1 MIGRRVQQ
9 RIYLEG
15 LMGRRPP
22 LPVRPDALRAVE
34 LGVDGVY
41 VSNHGGRQVDG
52 SLAALHALPQVVRAV
67 EGRVPVLMDSGV
79 RTGADAVKAL
89 ALGARAVGLGRP
101 YVYALA
107 LGGEEG
113 VGAFLDHFLA
123 ELELTLA
130 LSGVGS
136 LEELGPHLLVKEDP
150 PPQGG
155 GEGPKGFAPT
165 PGPPRSP

>member
-1 MIGRRVQQ
+1 MAAT
-9 RIYLEG
+9 
-15 LMGRRPP
+15 PTS
-22 LPVRPDALRAVE
+22 DAPAASPAPATNGASVTPWSIDRAKA
-34 LGVDGVY
+34 LVD
-41 VSNHGGRQVDG
+41 
-52 SLAALHALPQVVRAV
+52 A
-67 EGRVPVLMDSGV
+67 
-79 RTGADAVKAL
+79 GADAVKAL

-136 LEELGPHLLVKEDP
+136 LEELGPHFLAKENP

-155 GEGPKGFAPT
+155 RGGA
-165 PGPPRSP
+165 